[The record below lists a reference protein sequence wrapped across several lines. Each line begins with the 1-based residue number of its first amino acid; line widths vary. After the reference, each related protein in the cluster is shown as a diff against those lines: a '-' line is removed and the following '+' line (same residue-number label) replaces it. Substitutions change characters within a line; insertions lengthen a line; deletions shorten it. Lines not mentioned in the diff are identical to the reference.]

1 MSLKDMILHSRQPLV
16 FVLNHLRVDVNDAFN
31 RQVPLDLFGSFNPL
45 AYFYLSDSTSQSCL
59 TIATIKYSKKLQI
72 LASMPIHSNRVVITL
87 ISMMRLL
94 AKCH

>member
-1 MSLKDMILHSRQPLV
+1 MPLKDMILHSRQPLV

-59 TIATIKYSKKLQI
+59 TIATGHGK
-72 LASMPIHSNRVVITL
+72 ITE
-87 ISMMRLL
+87 
-94 AKCH
+94 C